1 MSLKQRGAAL
11 ITSLITIVIV
21 AGIALLMFNRTMAE
35 MGHSRDNVAI
45 TQTLMLARGGANV
58 GGAFLNGYVND
69 IQAVINNPSFSNP
82 NNRWT
87 FGGNGT
93 AEQPNPVDVANAM
106 NSLASTLQTRVN
118 TALCNNNYAPVG
130 SSAVV
135 SVRVH
140 FTATACGK
148 SLPNK
153 TILPNGRFVQGEPR
167 DTGNPNSFQVYAL
180 PFVMV
185 AEARQ
190 GDYKRNIVLQG
201 EYRFNVGR
209 SSFARFAYFANERKV
224 DGRPVTFG
232 SREMIDG
239 PVHSNEYLRYR
250 DTPWFG
256 GPVTVAGCVSPTV
269 TSCGSTVV
277 PGDYF
282 NGNLQTP
289 ATIPGYCSTPGNCPT
304 FAGGVTWGAK
314 YIALPTNNF
323 NQRDA
328 ATKAGLA
335 FNNTL
340 KDLQLSVL
348 TEGSKTYQVMRVE
361 TCSNAPTSTP
371 NDLTCTNPTV
381 VKEFRFT
388 DNEVKGKGFP
398 LQVKDTSGNWV
409 DYTNGTQQY
418 YFQGVL
424 YTAGGIASLGGPV
437 RTNSTDPA
445 TAPPA
450 IASFAQLTIAATG
463 KVVVTRDLKYSD
475 PPCSSAAQWNG
486 GNVIRATC
494 ANTTAKNVLGVY
506 TQDGDLLF
514 GTGNSSTLL
523 NLTAQGAFMSS
534 EGRVGTNNWDAVQN
548 ADTNLNI
555 TGGLIGKVVAG
566 FYHSDGG
573 YRRNITYDPRLG
585 EGTVPPFFPSTGE
598 DKADKPT
605 FFSYGQREQVY

>member
-1 MSLKQRGAAL
+1 MSLNQRGAAL

-21 AGIALLMFNRTMAE
+21 AGIALLMFNRTLAE

-58 GGAFLNGYVND
+58 GGAFLNGYGND
-69 IQAVINNPSFSNP
+69 IQAAVVSLGSPS
-82 NNRWT
+82 NRWT

-93 AEQPNPVDVANAM
+93 SEQPDAATVATNM
-106 NSLASTLQTRVN
+106 STLATTLQSRVN
-118 TALCNNNYAPVG
+118 TALCSNNYAPAG
-130 SSAVV
+130 SGATV

-140 FTATACGK
+140 FTPTACGAA
-148 SLPNK
+148 LPNK

-167 DTGNPNSFQVYAL
+167 DTGDPNSFQTYAL

-224 DGRPVTFG
+224 NGRPVTFG
-232 SREMIDG
+232 SGEMIDG

-250 DTPWFG
+250 DNPWFG

-282 NGNLQTP
+282 NGALQTP
-289 ATIPGYCSTPGNCPT
+289 ATIPTYCSTPGVCPT
-304 FAGGVTWGAK
+304 FAGGATWGAN
-314 YIALPTNNF
+314 YIALPANNF
-323 NQRDA
+323 NQRDTA
-328 ATKAGLA
+328 LKAGLA

-348 TEGSKTYQVMRVE
+348 TAGGETYQVMRVE
-361 TCSNAPTSTP
+361 MCSNVPTSDP
-371 NDLTCTNPTV
+371 NDLTCSSPT
-381 VKEFRFT
+381 VKEFRYR
-388 DNEVKGKGFP
+388 DNKVQGKGFP
-398 LQVKDTSGNWV
+398 LEVKDTSGNWV
-409 DYTNGTQQY
+409 SYTNGGQPY
-418 YFQGVL
+418 YFTGVL
-424 YTAGGIASLGGPV
+424 YTAGGIANLGGPA

-450 IASFAQLTIAATG
+450 IASFAQLTVAATG
-463 KVVVTRDLKYSD
+463 RVLVTRDLKYSD

-486 GNVIRATC
+486 GNVIRADC
-494 ANTTAKNVLGVY
+494 SNKAAKNVLGVY
-506 TQDGDLLF
+506 AQDGDLLF
-514 GTGNSSTLL
+514 GTGSSSTLL
-523 NLTAQGAFMSS
+523 ELTAQGAFMSS
-534 EGRVGTNNWDAVQN
+534 EGRVGTNNWDSVSN

-555 TGGLIGKVVAG
+555 TGGLIGNVVAG
-566 FYHSDGG
+566 FYHSGGG

-585 EGTVPPFFPSTGE
+585 EGIVPPFFPSTGQ
-598 DKADKPT
+598 DTADVPS
-605 FFSYGQREQVY
+605 FFSFGQREQVY